1 MDSSTGVSL
10 VVIVCCSALAPVL
23 SELLR
28 KFKVPSVLFE
38 LLLGILVG
46 PAVFNLASSTPTIH
60 TLATLGLSFL
70 FFLAGYEI
78 EPRKIA
84 GKPLLLGVSSWLMSL
99 VLAFAFAFVLS
110 LTGFV
115 LSTLLVGLCL
125 TTTAIGTL
133 LPMVKDHGLVDSPFG
148 TFLLAAGSVGEFGPV
163 VLVTV
168 LLGGKSSQVQ
178 FGLLVVFIVLAVVI
192 VGIARRGQ
200 PPRVV
205 EAMARN
211 LHTSAQLP
219 IRVVVLL
226 IVLMVALAVSLRVDL
241 LLGAFA
247 AGLVAKTAMSSQQ
260 SHDLEPKIEAIAFGF
275 FIPIFFITSGMAFDL
290 HALFG
295 SAALKVPLYVVLL
308 LVVRGLPALLV
319 YRKVL
324 GRSHRL
330 ALALVQATG
339 LPLIVVI
346 TTIGLEME
354 SMRPSTAAALVAA
367 GMVSVLVF
375 PLLGFS
381 ILDRGAGG
389 SPLRKNLPSD
399 DEASAFDF

>member
-1 MDSSTGVSL
+1 M
-10 VVIVCCSALAPVL
+10 C

-28 KFKVPSVLFE
+28 RFKIPSVLFE
-38 LLLGILVG
+38 LLLGIVVG
-46 PAVFNLASSTPTIH
+46 PAVLNLASTTPTIH
-60 TLATLGLSFL
+60 TLSTLGLSFL

-78 EPRKIA
+78 EPKKIA
-84 GKPLLLGVSSWLMSL
+84 GKPLALGGLSWVISL
-99 VLAFAFAFVLS
+99 GLAFGLASLLA

-133 LPMVKDHGLVDSPFG
+133 LPMIKDRHLTETPFG
-148 TFLLAAGSVGEFGPV
+148 TLLLAAGSVGEFGPV

-168 LLGGKSSQVQ
+168 LLGGKSPSVQ
-178 FGLLVVFIVLAVVI
+178 LGLLAVFAVLALSVV
-192 VGIARRGQ
+192 GLARRSQ
-200 PPRVV
+200 PPRLV
-205 EAMARN
+205 AALARN

-226 IVLMVALAVSLRVDL
+226 IVVMVALAVSLRVDL

-247 AGLVAKTAMSSQQ
+247 AGLVAKTAMSHDQ
-260 SHDLEPKIEAIAFGF
+260 SRELEPKIEAIAFGF

-290 HALFG
+290 HSLLG
-295 SAALKVPLYVVLL
+295 PAALKVPLYLALL
-308 LVVRGLPALLV
+308 FIVRGLPALLV
-319 YRKVL
+319 YRKAL
-324 GRSHRL
+324 PRSSRL

-346 TTIGLEME
+346 STIGLETG

-367 GMVSVLVF
+367 GMASVLVF
-375 PLLGFS
+375 PMAGFS
-381 ILDRGAGG
+381 IFDRARRQATNQASTPPG
-389 SPLRKNLPSD
+389 
-399 DEASAFDF
+399 EANPADS